1 MSKASVYAEL
11 SGIDRR
17 VIDALMPTLNG
28 QEDGAVVDQLLN
40 LASSLEG
47 VDIGL
52 AVELVGQLQ
61 HRCKKDA
68 VIGGLIEFCQQSVPK
83 SQQQPERRET
93 VSQRTERSASPNE
106 HDLVETVSPQQRK
119 GTKGGILSWFAYN
132 HTPQVLD
139 CDLLRSAIHLNL
151 RRRRLKARSSGGS
164 LMRHTVPQWR
174 DVTMIYLPPVILRT
188 TLQMNQTTISMKSC
202 SNLSRQHEIPNHSAS
217 HTM

>member
-132 HTPQVLD
+132 HTPQVEPAAR
-139 CDLLRSAIHLNL
+139 LRPVTISDTPQ
-151 RRRRLKARSSGGS
+151 SSSTQAQGEEFGWKFDEAHS
-164 LMRHTVPQWR
+164 
-174 DVTMIYLPPVILRT
+174 PPVERRYNDLPTARDFADDT
-188 TLQMNQTTISMKSC
+188 PDEPDDNFDEVLQQFVAAARNTQ
-202 SNLSRQHEIPNHSAS
+202 P
-217 HTM
+217 